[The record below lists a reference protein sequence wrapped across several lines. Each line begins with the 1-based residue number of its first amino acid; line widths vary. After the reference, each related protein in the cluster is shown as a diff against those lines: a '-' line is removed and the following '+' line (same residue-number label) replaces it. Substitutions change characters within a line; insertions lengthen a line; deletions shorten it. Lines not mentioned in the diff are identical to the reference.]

1 VKRAIKKTIKTTK
14 KIVRSKIFKYIV
26 IAAVIF
32 FTAGVA
38 AGGFAAFSGV
48 STMGGFFT
56 AVGQTIATGA
66 SAIAGGLGFQG
77 ASGTLASYGGAAAEA
92 AGLTAG
98 TGIANAA
105 GVTLAGAAG
114 PGASVTTT
122 AAGTVVSSTGA
133 AVGSGAGAAGS
144 GFMASVK
151 NVMGKKVLGDVSIGQ
166 LAANGIT
173 TGVTEMLKA
182 KAGKQDAPNGFVA
195 GGLARGGSDEA
206 PGALGYE
213 FGGSGAPEAPQPGE
227 PAAQPEQTVAGQM
240 AQGGEGAPAP
250 ANRIQALI
258 AERGPL
264 NPQQYDSGPALAGG
278 LLPQQQSAMPQIG
291 LQLQQPQTDPDRR
304 FTMGATQLQYGQG
317 GLV

>member
-1 VKRAIKKTIKTTK
+1 
-14 KIVRSKIFKYIV
+14 
-26 IAAVIF
+26 
-32 FTAGVA
+32 
-38 AGGFAAFSGV
+38 
-48 STMGGFFT
+48 MGGFFT

-77 ASGTLASYGGAAAEA
+77 ASTSLASYGGAAAEA
-92 AGLTAG
+92 AGLTASAQVLAPVAVNAVSVG
-98 TGIANAA
+98 SAA
-105 GVTLAGAAG
+105 GQAATVQAAQAAAGA
-114 PGASVTTT
+114 
-122 AAGTVVSSTGA
+122 
-133 AVGSGAGAAGS
+133 GAGAAGS

-151 NVMGKKVLGDVSIGQ
+151 NVLGKKVLGDVSIGQ
-166 LAANGIT
+166 LAASGIT
-173 TGVTEMLKA
+173 TSMTEMLKA